1 MKLSGVKYLTDQGVE
16 NIWKNK
22 MMAFATFC
30 VLLISLLLV
39 GMASLFYLNM
49 NSMISGLND
58 QNEIDVIMELGT
70 SEEENKAAEEAL
82 KNIDNIKSISFKSK
96 EQALNETKQGIA
108 PADKI
113 LSSSSTYIEGDASF
127 MPDIFI
133 VTVFDTEKI
142 NETSAQI
149 MAISNVQET
158 QSSPQVAEFLRE
170 LRRVVTLIA
179 GTIILALSIVSM
191 IMISNTTKSSVF
203 ARREEIQ
210 IMKYVGATN
219 TFIKMP
225 FFVEGLITGLFA
237 GIGSFFITW
246 AVYSSAYDILI
257 NQQTLMQAVNVSN
270 VIPFKDIR
278 LTVLISYLGIGS
290 LIGAMGSVVS
300 TRKHINV

>member
-96 EQALNETKQGIA
+96 EQALNETKQDIA

-219 TFIKMP
+219 TFIKIP

-278 LTVLISYLGIGS
+278 LTVLISYLGVGS